1 MMGMTHPYRRLLRDR
16 DIRTLWA
23 GLTISSIGSELYA
36 FGAIWLAVSIAG
48 ADGGLI
54 VTARFTII
62 LVMSV
67 AAGAFVDLLPR
78 RTLLIGADVV
88 RATFSLLVVAV
99 ALTDDLSLGL
109 LAATAMALS
118 AAGTIY
124 QPALQSGL
132 PLLSIDPERLRET
145 NGLID
150 ATTRIAQAIG
160 PFLAAA
166 LVAILPVIHLLTLNA
181 VSYLASAAAVL
192 RIGHRFDEVT
202 PPARQ
207 DIRKRLLRGLDAAH
221 VCPGAWIILLTTGLR
236 AGVVVLCCV
245 VGIPLF
251 FAQSPTGGVSAAA
264 FVIGMSAASEILSN
278 FLIVARPIG
287 SPWRFIFLGYGTIG
301 GGDGSGR
308 LPGRRRQLDGRDP
321 DAHLVRQPPGRRRL
335 RCDPAPE
342 ADPGDDRRR
351 GVDRTGRLGLRCGRH
366 RRDHVSRRRASFG
379 GGHIRHSIEDASTR
393 SSRMSTPE
401 PMNRAHVEAAL
412 ERAGLRLSPK
422 QVDELHRIS
431 GYVRDYLAELNVERP
446 MSVEPA
452 LTFKMPVP

>member
-1 MMGMTHPYRRLLRDR
+1 MTHPYRRLLRDR

-23 GLTISSIGSELYA
+23 GVTISSIGSELYA

-78 RTLLIGADVV
+78 RTLLIGADVA

-150 ATTRIAQAIG
+150 ATTRIAQAVG

-192 RIGHRFDEVT
+192 RMGHRFDEVT

-207 DIRKRLLRGLDAAH
+207 DFRKRLLRGLDAAH
-221 VCPGAWIILLTTGLR
+221 VCPGAWIILLTTGFR

-301 GGDGSGR
+301 AGVALLGLTESFLTGLPLVAAMAAAASLVGVGNSMAGIQMLTWFGSRLDAGDFAAI
-308 LPGRRRQLDGRDP
+308 L
-321 DAHLVRQPPGRRRL
+321 RL
-335 RCDPAPE
+335 RLILVTTAAAVSTVLGAWVFDAAGIAVTTFLCGALLLGAATFGIVSKTHRQGVPE
-342 ADPGDDRRR
+342 
-351 GVDRTGRLGLRCGRH
+351 
-366 RRDHVSRRRASFG
+366 
-379 GGHIRHSIEDASTR
+379 
-393 SSRMSTPE
+393 
-401 PMNRAHVEAAL
+401 
-412 ERAGLRLSPK
+412 
-422 QVDELHRIS
+422 
-431 GYVRDYLAELNVERP
+431 
-446 MSVEPA
+446 
-452 LTFKMPVP
+452 

>member
-1 MMGMTHPYRRLLRDR
+1 MTHPYRRLLRDR
-16 DIRTLWA
+16 DLRTLWA
-23 GLTISSIGSELYA
+23 GVTISSIGSELYA

-54 VTARFTII
+54 VTARFTTI

-132 PLLSIDPERLRET
+132 PLLSPDPERLRET

-192 RIGHRFDEVT
+192 RMGHRFDEAT

-207 DIRKRLLRGLDAAH
+207 DFRKRLLRGLDAAH
-221 VCPGAWIILLTTGLR
+221 VCPGAWIILLTTGFR

-301 GGDGSGR
+301 AGVALLGLAESFLTGLPLVAATAAAASLVGVGNSMAGIQMLTWFGSRLDAGDFAAI
-308 LPGRRRQLDGRDP
+308 L
-321 DAHLVRQPPGRRRL
+321 RL
-335 RCDPAPE
+335 RLILVTTAAAGSTALGAWIFDAAGIAATTFLGGALLLGAATFGIVSKTHRQGVPE
-342 ADPGDDRRR
+342 
-351 GVDRTGRLGLRCGRH
+351 
-366 RRDHVSRRRASFG
+366 
-379 GGHIRHSIEDASTR
+379 
-393 SSRMSTPE
+393 
-401 PMNRAHVEAAL
+401 
-412 ERAGLRLSPK
+412 
-422 QVDELHRIS
+422 
-431 GYVRDYLAELNVERP
+431 
-446 MSVEPA
+446 
-452 LTFKMPVP
+452 

>member
-23 GLTISSIGSELYA
+23 GVTISSIGSELYA

-192 RIGHRFDEVT
+192 RMGHRFDEVT

-207 DIRKRLLRGLDAAH
+207 DFRKRLLRGLDAAH
-221 VCPGAWIILLTTGLR
+221 VCPGAWIILLTTGFR

-251 FAQSPTGGVSAAA
+251 FAQSPTGVVSAAA

-301 GGDGSGR
+301 AGVALLGLTESFLTGLPLVAAMAAAASLVGVGNSMAGIQMLTWFGSRLDAGDFAAI
-308 LPGRRRQLDGRDP
+308 L
-321 DAHLVRQPPGRRRL
+321 RL
-335 RCDPAPE
+335 RLILVTTAAAVSTALGAWVFDAASIAETTFLGGSLLLGAATFGIVSKTHRQGVPE
-342 ADPGDDRRR
+342 
-351 GVDRTGRLGLRCGRH
+351 
-366 RRDHVSRRRASFG
+366 
-379 GGHIRHSIEDASTR
+379 
-393 SSRMSTPE
+393 
-401 PMNRAHVEAAL
+401 
-412 ERAGLRLSPK
+412 
-422 QVDELHRIS
+422 
-431 GYVRDYLAELNVERP
+431 
-446 MSVEPA
+446 
-452 LTFKMPVP
+452 